1 MTSDALEIANLKARY
16 CLAADTSTSDQA
28 GAREMFGALFTED
41 FVGDYGFGMLEG
53 PKAIADF
60 MVTAIGGGSEWMI
73 HALGSPIIEIDGDS
87 ATGDWTIQ
95 VESRRREG
103 ADDRGW
109 ALLGYFQEHGQ
120 GLANC
125 EHQIHSLRMTIAS
138 GSN

>member
-1 MTSDALEIANLKARY
+1 MSSDALEIANLKARY

-28 GAREMFGALFTED
+28 GAREMFGTLFTED

-53 PKAIADF
+53 PEAIADF

-103 ADDRGW
+103 AGLMTVVGRYSDIFRRTDKGW
-109 ALLGYFQEHGQ
+109 
-120 GLANC
+120 
-125 EHQIHSLRMTIAS
+125 RIA
-138 GSN
+138 GIKFTRFE

>member
-1 MTSDALEIANLKARY
+1 MSQDALAIANLKARY
-16 CLAADTSTSDQA
+16 CLAADTSTSDET
-28 GAREMFGALFTED
+28 GAREMFADLFTED
-41 FVGDYGFGMLEG
+41 FVGDYGFSMLEG

-103 ADDRGW
+103 AGLMTVVGRYSDIFRRTDKGW
-109 ALLGYFQEHGQ
+109 
-120 GLANC
+120 
-125 EHQIHSLRMTIAS
+125 RIA
-138 GSN
+138 GIKFTRFE

>member
-103 ADDRGW
+103 AGLMTVVGRYSDIFRNTDKGW
-109 ALLGYFQEHGQ
+109 RI
-120 GLANC
+120 ANIKFTRF
-125 EHQIHSLRMTIAS
+125 E
-138 GSN
+138 